1 LEKGLFGEA
10 RDSWLASKEVEPMA
24 VAFVERIENHFEKV
38 TDPRV
43 NRGTNYP
50 LIEMVFVALCGAI
63 CDCNTWTDVA
73 DFGAAKLTWFR
84 KFLPFEKGI
93 PSHDTFTEV
102 FARLDTLEFYAAL
115 ESWAREMASS
125 LKGETVA
132 FDGKALRGSFDAAT
146 DKSALHSVSA
156 WACGLK
162 LCIALKSVAEKSNE
176 IPAVQQ
182 LIDMLDLSGAVVTAD
197 AMHCQRETAEKIVA
211 KDADFVLMAKGNQER
226 LQAAVQEAMMRA
238 FEEEDPRLRRCVKR
252 EKNRDRQET
261 REVAAIPVPKD
272 SEVFRRWPSV
282 KTIGGIYRSR
292 EIDGKLEESQEFF
305 ISSLPCR
312 VRALSQHL
320 RSHWSIENSQHH
332 VLDVTFTEDSS
343 RIRKGNGPEITSVF
357 RRLALNILQRD
368 TSLKGSIR
376 RKRKRCGWDEAVFE
390 RLLAGFTGV

>member
-1 LEKGLFGEA
+1 
-10 RDSWLASKEVEPMA
+10 MA
-24 VAFVERIENHFEKV
+24 VAFVERIYNHFEKV

-43 NRGTNYP
+43 NRGKNYP

-73 DFGAAKLTWFR
+73 EFGEAKLPWFR

-102 FARLDTLEFYAAL
+102 FARLDTIEFYAAL
-115 ESWAREMASS
+115 ESWAREMARS
-125 LKGETVA
+125 LQGETVA
-132 FDGKALRGSFDAAT
+132 FDGKALRGSFDGAA

-162 LCIALKSVAEKSNE
+162 MCIALQSVAEKSNE

-182 LIDMLDLSGAVVTAD
+182 LIDLLDLSGAVVTAD

-211 KDADFVLMAKGNQER
+211 KDAEYVLMVKGNQET
-226 LQAAVQEAMMRA
+226 LQAAVQEAMVQA
-238 FEEEDPRLRRCVKR
+238 YEEENPKLRRCQAT

-261 REVAAIPVPKD
+261 REVAVVPVPKD
-272 SEVFRRWPSV
+272 SDVFRRWPSV
-282 KTIGGIYRSR
+282 KTIGGIYRCR
-292 EIDGKLEESQEFF
+292 EIQGKREESHEFF

-312 VRALSQHL
+312 ARAIAKHL

-376 RKRKRCGWDEAVFE
+376 RKRKRCGWDEAAFE
-390 RLLAGFTGV
+390 QLIAGFAGD

>member
-1 LEKGLFGEA
+1 
-10 RDSWLASKEVEPMA
+10 MA
-24 VAFVERIENHFEKV
+24 TAFVERIYHHFENV

-43 NRGTNYP
+43 NRGTNYS

-73 DFGAAKLTWFR
+73 DFGEAKLIWFR

-102 FARLDTLEFYAAL
+102 FARLDTIQFYGAL
-115 ESWAREMASS
+115 ESWSGEMARS
-125 LKGETVA
+125 LRGETVA
-132 FDGKALRGSFDAAT
+132 FDGKTLRGSVDAAAG
-146 DKSALHSVSA
+146 KSALHSVSA

-162 LCIALKSVAEKSNE
+162 MCIALQSVEEKSNE

-182 LIDMLDLSGAVVTAD
+182 LIDMLDLQGAVVTAD
-197 AMHCQRETAEKIVA
+197 AMHCQRETAAKIVA
-211 KDADFVLMAKGNQER
+211 KEADFVLMVKGNQET
-226 LQAAVQEAMMRA
+226 LLAEVQDAIVQAYETD
-238 FEEEDPRLRRCVKR
+238 DPKLRSCQTT

-261 REVAAIPVPKD
+261 REVVVMPVPKD
-272 SEVFRRWPSV
+272 SALLDYWPDV
-282 KTIGGIYRSR
+282 KTIGGIYRCR
-292 EIDGKLEESQEFF
+292 ELHGQTEESQEFF

-312 VRALSQHL
+312 VRAIAKHL

-332 VLDVTFTEDSS
+332 VLDVTFAEDSS

-368 TSLKGSIR
+368 TSQKGSIR
-376 RKRKRCGWDEAVFE
+376 LKRKRCG
-390 RLLAGFTGV
+390 